1 MISAMVFLPV
11 KDGMA
16 KILGGAYP
24 PLQIIWAQF
33 CIVYLVL
40 APVIAFRHGAR
51 MLWPRPLGLQVLR
64 GVFTVWGIGF
74 FYWAVRYI
82 PLASTTSIY
91 FLAPLVVTALSP
103 LVLKE
108 RVDMR
113 RWIAV
118 VVGFLGVTLILRPD
132 LHEFNKGFLIAF
144 IGGISIGL
152 FYICNRKLA
161 NRTAGCCD
169 ARPFGPHRRRADI
182 RCRSLCVGLAPG
194 GGCSAD
200 SGVCPVRP
208 GRTGAS
214 YGLLQA
220 CAGLDRRPVPIQ
232 RHHLRNPVRVC
243 RARRIPRLAD
253 DSWGSPS
260 SSAAAFTSPSARGRS
275 RKKSAGRFPR
285 HLRLSEPVSGLSR
298 PFPLTCKPDL
308 HMLRRTN
315 ENLYRRRSDLVTH
328 G

>member
-1 MISAMVFLPV
+1 MIHNALRGILFMISAMVFLPV

-40 APVIAFRHGAR
+40 APAIAFRYGAG
-51 MLWPRPLGLQVLR
+51 MLRPRPLGLQVLR

-108 RVDMR
+108 RVDLR

-132 LHEFNKGFLIAF
+132 MQEFNKGYAIAF

-152 FYICNRKLA
+152 FYISNRKLA
-161 NRTAGCCD
+161 DGTPAVVMLAHSVLIGAVLTSFAVPFVWVPPSPTDVPLIAGFVLC
-169 ARPFGPHRRRADI
+169 ALVGQGLLMASFKNAPASIVAPFQY
-182 RCRSLCVGLAPG
+182 
-194 GGCSAD
+194 SAIISATLFGFIVLGEFPD
-200 SGVCPVRP
+200 WVTITGIAVVVASGVYI
-208 GRTGAS
+208 A
-214 YGLLQA
+214 
-220 CAGLDRRPVPIQ
+220 
-232 RHHLRNPVRVC
+232 LREGQV
-243 RARRIPRLAD
+243 
-253 DSWGSPS
+253 
-260 SSAAAFTSPSARGRS
+260 
-275 RKKSAGRFPR
+275 KKSAV
-285 HLRLSEPVSGLSR
+285 HPV
-298 PFPLTCKPDL
+298 
-308 HMLRRTN
+308 
-315 ENLYRRRSDLVTH
+315 
-328 G
+328 